1 MEFLRGKLAA
11 AVAFFVHGFER
22 RLAERSAGRLVRDL
36 VVVALFGALA
46 VASAAG
52 VASAWIP
59 ALEVF
64 GTLQGHLA
72 AAAIVAVLGGL
83 IARSKAWASVAAV
96 VLAVNLGVIGFR
108 VLSADTCTVQMA
120 ASGKRAVRVMT
131 LNIWG
136 GNHDFAA
143 VERILAQHHP
153 DILLLE
159 ELRPQHAALLR
170 RLRVRYPNQ
179 VVCDVSPDCGV
190 AVLSKYRIGPER
202 SISDGHIMALEVR
215 ATIEDHDLVLFATH
229 MKRPFAGRG
238 QSDQFEALTAEVA
251 ALPENSLV
259 AGDFNSA
266 LWSAN
271 LSRYVKGAGVCA
283 CNLTHATWPE
293 WLGPFGVPIDHIF
306 LKPGVRLLGIAT
318 VSGAGSDHKA
328 LMATV
333 SVF

>member
-11 AVAFFVHGFER
+11 AAAFFVDGLER
-22 RLAERSAGRLVRDL
+22 RWAERSAGRLVRDL
-36 VVVALFGALA
+36 AVLALFGALA

-52 VASAWIP
+52 VASARIP

-64 GTLQGHLA
+64 GSLQGHLVA
-72 AAAIVAVLGGL
+72 AAVVAVLGSL
-83 IARSKAWASVAAV
+83 IARSKACASVAAIL
-96 VLAVNLGVIGFR
+96 LAVNLGVVGFR

-120 ASGKRAVRVMT
+120 ASGQRVVRVMT

-136 GNHDFAA
+136 ENNDFAA
-143 VERILAQHHP
+143 VERVLAQHHP

-170 RLRVRYPNQ
+170 RLRASYPNQ
-179 VVCDVSPDCGV
+179 VVCDVHPDCGIG
-190 AVLSKYRIGPER
+190 VLSKYRIDPQRTISEGP
-202 SISDGHIMALEVR
+202 IMALEVR
-215 ATIEDHDLVLFATH
+215 AMVEDHELVVFATH
-229 MKRPFAGRG
+229 MRRPFAGRG

-251 ALPENSLV
+251 ALPVNSLV

-283 CNLTHATWPE
+283 SNLTHATWPE

-306 LKPGVRLLGIAT
+306 LKDGVRLLSITT
-318 VSGAGSDHKA
+318 VSGTGSDHKA
-328 LMATV
+328 LLATV
-333 SVF
+333 SIL